1 MRKFY
6 PKPTKGHFVEKPNEQ
21 KNRPLCFVL
30 DFFVHLNNVKRYYSI
45 KYFEYEKYEE
55 ILKLKYERNKSVI

>member
-6 PKPTKGHFVEKPNEQ
+6 AKQTKGRFVEKPNEQ
-21 KNRPLCFVL
+21 KNIPLCFVL
-30 DFFVHLNNVKRYYSI
+30 DFIVHLNNVKRHYSI

-55 ILKLKYERNKSVI
+55 ILKLKHEKNKSVI